1 MKRLPI
7 AALVTSLLLAAAQMQ
22 AQAQDTGAVAKQ
34 IDGMYPKLDVI
45 YKDLHA
51 HPEVAFQEVRTAAKL
66 AAEMRAIGF
75 DVTEKVGKTG
85 IVAIYKNGAG
95 PTVLVRTEMDGLP
108 MEEKSG
114 FPYSSKAHATL
125 DGKDTMVAP
134 AAATTST

>member
-7 AALVTSLLLAAAQMQ
+7 AALVTSLLLAAS
-22 AQAQDTGAVAKQ
+22 AQARAQGPDGGAVAKQ

-85 IVAIYKNGAG
+85 IVALYKSGAG
-95 PTVLVRTEMDGLP
+95 PTVLVL
-108 MEEKSG
+108 SLI
-114 FPYSSKAHATL
+114 HI
-125 DGKDTMVAP
+125 
-134 AAATTST
+134 